1 MAKRVYL
8 FDEGGKD
15 DRDLLGG
22 KGANLCEMTRLG
34 LPVPFGLVIT
44 TPTCREYFER
54 GNKLPRGLEPE
65 YRAAMKLVEGR
76 MGARFGDPE
85 NPLLVSVRSG
95 APVSM
100 PGMMNTILN
109 LGLNDAITAGLA
121 ERTGNPRFAYDS
133 QRRFIQMFAD
143 VVLGVDG
150 ERYED
155 VIEAHKKAKGYETDP
170 ELSAEDWQA
179 VIAEFKAIAPIPEDP
194 FEQLRLAIEAVF
206 TSWHSPRAQV
216 YREMNEIPESLG
228 TAVTVQPMVF
238 GNFGDTSGSGVAFTR
253 NPATGV
259 AERYGEFLFNAAGE
273 DVVAGIRTPE
283 PISALEARLPE
294 VYQQLMDTQQL
305 LEKHYRDMQDIEFTV
320 QEGRFFLLQTRS
332 GKRTGRAAIK
342 VAVDMVREGLLGEQ
356 DALMRVSPEHV
367 ESFLHPMVDPAA
379 KTDIV
384 ATGLAASPGGATGKV
399 VFTADDAVV
408 EAEKGEAI
416 ILVRRETTPEDIHGM
431 RVVQGILTELG
442 GMTSH
447 AAVVARGM
455 GVCAITGCSAIEMD
469 RENRVVRLPGGIEI
483 REGDVIT
490 LDGNTGDVMLGD
502 VPKVE
507 AAGSDD
513 FQTLLTW
520 ADRHRRL
527 KVRANA
533 ETLEDATKARELGAE
548 GIGLCRTEHMFFQS
562 DRIDVMRRMI
572 LAVDAEERAR
582 VLEELEAFQFEDML
596 GLFKVMDG
604 LPVTI
609 RLLDPPLH
617 EFLPHG
623 SEELHE
629 LAARIDRPVDEL
641 RTRLADLAEV
651 NPMLG
656 FRGCRLSVVF
666 PEITEMQVRA
676 IMSAA
681 VKATEQGLRPM
692 PEIMIPLVVNV
703 REIRLVTEIIDRGI
717 GKALGGKAVSIP
729 YKIGTMMETPRSC
742 LGAGRIARAVEFMS
756 FGTNDL
762 TQMTYGFSRDDAG
775 RFIPQY
781 LDAKLIEADPFVS
794 LDRRGVGRLLH
805 MAVEEAR
812 GSGVGLKFGICGE
825 HGGDPRS
832 IRFCHDIG
840 LDYVSCSAFRV
851 PVARIAAAQAAVRA
865 SRRVIGERTD

>member
-76 MGARFGDPE
+76 MGARFGNPE

-155 VIEAHKKAKGYETDP
+155 VIETHKKAKGYETDP
-170 ELSAEDWQA
+170 EMSAEDWQA

-865 SRRVIGERTD
+865 SRRVIGERDD

>member
-143 VVLGVDG
+143 VVLGVHG

-170 ELSAEDWQA
+170 EMSAEDWQA

-283 PISALEARLPE
+283 PISALETRLPE

-483 REGDVIT
+483 REGDLIT

-582 VLEELEAFQFEDML
+582 VLEELEAFQFDDML

-865 SRRVIGERTD
+865 SRRVIGERDD